1 MKLYLIF
8 LIGVFVGSI
17 VSNIAFNFRAGR
29 GVLSIDHHWEKDMI
43 RFELD
48 DFPSDRTRKIII
60 KVDHNATLSQD

>member
-17 VSNIAFNFRAGR
+17 LANIIFNFRAGR
-29 GVLSIDHHWEKDMI
+29 GVLSIDHHLEKDMI

-48 DFPSDRTRKIII
+48 DFPSDRTRKIIL
-60 KVDHNATLSQD
+60 KVDHNAILSQD

>member
-17 VSNIAFNFRAGR
+17 IANIIFHFRAGH
-29 GVLSIDHHWEKDMI
+29 GVLSIDHHLEKDMI

-48 DFPSDRTRKIII
+48 DFPSDRTRKIIL
-60 KVDHNATLSQD
+60 KVDHNAILSQD